1 MASLTDKERE
11 ALLILFKDF
20 TAYYNAN
27 SISKVL
33 DISRV
38 GALMLFRRLE
48 AQGLVVPQKIGK
60 AIVYKL
66 KLEDDYVKKLISFLL
81 ADEANKFKRWKEEF
95 KGLTKR
101 GRIVMLF
108 GSVLRNYEKAN
119 DIDLLVASA
128 RADKEEIAKLLESK
142 AEILPKRL
150 HTIRL
155 NAAELGSNIRR
166 KEAAILDIVRTGI
179 VLYGQ
184 DEYVEV
190 LKNVTSR

>member
-1 MASLTDKERE
+1 MVSLTDGERK
-11 ALLILFKDF
+11 ALLILLKDF

-33 DISRV
+33 GISRV
-38 GALMLFRRLE
+38 GALMLFRRLD
-48 AQGLVVPQKIGK
+48 AHGLVVSQKIGK

-66 KLEDDYVKKLISFLL
+66 KLEDDYVKKLVSFLL
-81 ADEANKFKRWKEEF
+81 ADEANGFKRWKEEF
-95 KGLTKR
+95 KGLFKK

-128 RADKEEIAKLLESK
+128 SADKEEINKLLEGK

-155 NAAELGSNIRR
+155 SASELKSNIRR
-166 KEAAILDIVRTGI
+166 KEVAILDIVRTGV

-184 DEYVEV
+184 DDYVEV
-190 LKNVTSR
+190 LKNVTSS

>member
-1 MASLTDKERE
+1 MVSLTDKERK

-27 SISKVL
+27 SISKPL
-33 DISRV
+33 GISRV

-48 AQGLVVPQKIGK
+48 AQGLVASQKIGK
-60 AIVYKL
+60 SIVYKP
-66 KLEDDYVKKLISFLL
+66 KLDDDYVKTLIAFLL
-81 ADEANKFKRWKEEF
+81 ADEANNFKRWKDEF
-95 KGLTKR
+95 KGLFKK

-108 GSVLRNYEKAN
+108 GSVLHNYEKAN

-128 RADKEEIAKLLESK
+128 KADKEEISELLESK

-150 HTIRL
+150 HSIKLT
-155 NAAELGSNIRR
+155 ASELETNI
-166 KEAAILDIVRTGI
+166 KSKKAAILDIVKTGI

-190 LKNVTSR
+190 LKNVTGR